1 MPRGYRAAVGRG
13 VDRRAIAALSAGH
26 FATDF
31 ANGALPAL
39 LPFLAGRFDL
49 SYTQVGALVLV
60 SALASSILQP
70 LFGLWSDR
78 RGAVWLLPAGVA
90 LAGIG
95 MALAAASGSYELC
108 LLLVTIS
115 GLGTAAYHP
124 EGSKYANYVSGARR
138 ASGMSLFSIG
148 GNMGVAVGALTTAPL
163 LLLFGRWGGLLLAL
177 PAVVVSVLL
186 LARLR
191 YLLGFAPERERERAA
206 AGENLPGALALLQGV
221 VALRSVGWFG
231 LLTFVP
237 LWAVSLGH
245 SEAYGNNLLSLM
257 LFVGGAGTL
266 AAGPIADRI
275 GRRPVLL
282 ASLVATPP
290 LTVVFIAVGGI
301 VGAVALALVGVC
313 VVGTFGVIG
322 VMSQEYLPSRLG
334 LASGITI
341 GFSIGLGGVAALALG
356 ALADAVDLE
365 TALYTSAG
373 ISALAVLLAI
383 FLPAPRAPRLA
394 AEPVV

>member
-1 MPRGYRAAVGRG
+1 MTRG

-31 ANGALPAL
+31 SNGALPAL
-39 LPFLAGRFDL
+39 LPFLVGRFDL
-49 SYTQVGALVLV
+49 SYTHAGAVVLV

-70 LFGLWSDR
+70 LFGIWSDR

-95 MALAAASGSYELC
+95 MALTAASGSYTLC
-108 LLLVTIS
+108 LAFVTIS

-124 EGSKYANYVSGARR
+124 EGSKYAAYVSGVRR

-148 GNMGVAVGALTTAPL
+148 GNLGVAVGAVSTAPL
-163 LLLFGRWGGLLLAL
+163 LLIFGRPGGLLLAL
-177 PAVVVSVLL
+177 PAIVVSVLL
-186 LARLR
+186 LATIPYLR
-191 YLLGFAPERERERAA
+191 GFEPDLERRQSW
-206 AGENLPGALALLQGV
+206 AGEDRPGALALLQGV
-221 VALRSVGWFG
+221 VTCRSVGWFG

-257 LFVGGAGTL
+257 LFTGGVGTL

-290 LTVVFIAVGGI
+290 LTLVFITVGGA

-322 VMSQEYLPSRLG
+322 VMSQEYLPSRIG
-334 LASGITI
+334 LASGVTI

-356 ALADAVDLE
+356 ALADAVDLK
-365 TALYTSAG
+365 TALYASAVIPALG
-373 ISALAVLLAI
+373 IVLGL
-383 FLPAPRAPRLA
+383 FLPSPRGQRRLA
-394 AEPVV
+394 PEPVG